1 MTDAIRVRQG
11 GQFSARTRQIGAL
24 LILAIFF
31 ALWGKDVPIWG
42 GCTASLNVCGNVIAI
57 GVFQGMIIAL
67 IALGYTLVYGILQL
81 INFANGDVFMMGSLL
96 AFESLSIFKAI
107 GLDISGASPIFEILL
122 WLAITLP
129 ITMILTVILNAS
141 IERYAYRPLRRA
153 PTVATL
159 ISAIG
164 MSFILQNVGQK
175 ILGASPVSMVQ
186 GAAPSI
192 LSTADVLVLGDIHIK
207 FSHVFVT
214 VITIPLLIGLVWFV
228 QNTRQGKAMRAVAQD
243 REASGLMGINV
254 DRTISLTFLLAGAL
268 AGGAGVIVGLY
279 NGQAW
284 WFYGSPYGLQAFTA
298 AVFGGIGNLK
308 GAAVGGVI
316 LGIMISLNAYY
327 IDPRWQEVVV
337 FGLLVIVLIFK
348 PTGLFGTAQSE
359 RA

>member
-1 MTDAIRVRQG
+1 MADAIRVRQG
-11 GQFSARTRQIGAL
+11 GQARSRARTVL
-24 LILAIFF
+24 LVVVTVILF
-31 ALWGKDVPIWG
+31 ALWGKDVPMWG
-42 GCTASLNVCGNVIAI
+42 GCTANISVCGNVIAI

-81 INFANGDVFMMGSLL
+81 INFANGDVFMLGSLL
-96 AFESLSIFKAI
+96 AFESLAIFKAVGI
-107 GLDISGASPIFEILL
+107 DVSGASPLIEIGL
-122 WLAITLP
+122 WFLITLP
-129 ITMILTVILNAS
+129 ITMILTAIINAS

-175 ILGASPVSMVQ
+175 ILGASPVSLVQ
-186 GAAPSI
+186 GANPSI
-192 LSTADVLVLGDIHIK
+192 LSTADVFVIGDVHIK
-207 FSHVFVT
+207 FSHLFVT
-214 VITIPLLIGLVWFV
+214 AITIPLLIGLLWFV

-254 DRTISLTFLLAGAL
+254 DRTISLTFLIAGAL

-316 LGIMISLNAYY
+316 LGVMISLNAYY

-348 PTGLFGTAQSE
+348 PTGLFGSAQTE

>member
-1 MTDAIRVRQG
+1 MTDAARVREG
-11 GQFSARTRQIGAL
+11 RETRSRVRLVVFVLVVAL
-24 LILAIFF
+24 FL

-42 GCTASLNVCGNVIAI
+42 GCTAHLTVCGNVFSI
-57 GVFQGMIIAL
+57 GIFQGMIIAL

-81 INFANGDVFMMGSLL
+81 INFAHGDV
-96 AFESLSIFKAI
+96 SIFKAL
-107 GLDISGASPIFEILL
+107 GLPISGSAPIAEIIL
-122 WLAITLP
+122 WLALTLP
-129 ITMILTVILNAS
+129 ITMVLTALLNAG

-164 MSFILQNVGQK
+164 MSFILQNAGQK
-175 ILGASPVSMVQ
+175 VLGASPVSLVQ
-186 GAAPSI
+186 GSDPSI
-192 LSTADVLVLGDIHIK
+192 LSSADVFVLFGEIHIK
-207 FSHVFVT
+207 FSHLFVT
-214 VITIPLLIGLVWFV
+214 AITIPLLFALVWFV
-228 QNTRQGKAMRAVAQD
+228 ANTRQGKAMRAVAQD
-243 REASGLMGINV
+243 REAAGLMGINV

-268 AGGAGVIVGLY
+268 AGGAGLIVALY

-284 WFYGSPYGLQAFTA
+284 WFYGTPFGLQAFTA

-308 GAAVGGVI
+308 GAAVGGII

-337 FGLLVIVLIFK
+337 FGLLVVVLIFK
-348 PTGLFGTAQSE
+348 PTGLFGSAQSE

>member
-1 MTDAIRVRQG
+1 
-11 GQFSARTRQIGAL
+11 
-24 LILAIFF
+24 
-31 ALWGKDVPIWG
+31 
-42 GCTASLNVCGNVIAI
+42 
-57 GVFQGMIIAL
+57 MIVAL

-96 AFESLSIFKAI
+96 AFESLAIFKSL
-107 GLDISGASPIFEILL
+107 GLDISGASPLAYILI
-122 WLAITLP
+122 WFAITLP
-129 ITMILTVILNAS
+129 ITMVITAILNAS

-175 ILGASPVSMVQ
+175 ILGASPVSLVQ
-186 GAAPSI
+186 GSAPSI
-192 LSTADVLVLGDIHIK
+192 LSTADVFVFSDVHIK
-207 FSHVFVT
+207 FSHIFVT
-214 VITIPLLIGLVWFV
+214 VVTVPLLFALLWFV
-228 QNTRQGKAMRAVAQD
+228 QNTRQGKAMRATAQD

-308 GAAVGGVI
+308 GAAVGGII
-316 LGIMISLNAYY
+316 LGVMISLNAYY

-348 PTGLFGTAQSE
+348 PTGIFGAAQSE